1 MGEVGVGRRA
11 AFGFRHLPA
20 GAMVERVVG
29 RNSIDRWT
37 DEDDKR
43 LLELQRAGKSNFWIA
58 AALRRSR
65 KSVVGRIFIL
75 KKRPAN
81 DANVTLLDRTKRAWH
96 RADEQRITEMKTAG
110 ASVAEIAAAMNRTE
124 AAVENRLHI
133 LKHRT
138 PAT

>member
-1 MGEVGVGRRA
+1 VFAFRRA
-11 AFGFRHLPA
+11 AA
-20 GAMVERVVG
+20 GAVAEHKVG
-29 RNSIDRWT
+29 RNSNDRWT

-58 AALRRSR
+58 AALRRSL
-65 KSVVGRIFIL
+65 KSVVGRIYVL
-75 KKRPAN
+75 KKRLAD
-81 DANVTLLDRTKRAWH
+81 DANVALSDGARRTWC
-96 RADEQRITEMKTAG
+96 RADEQRLSEMKTAG
-110 ASVAEIAAAMNRTE
+110 ASVAEIAAAVNRTE

>member
-1 MGEVGVGRRA
+1 VFA
-11 AFGFRHLPA
+11 FRHAAA
-20 GAMVERVVG
+20 GAIAERVVG
-29 RNSIDRWT
+29 RNSNDRWT

-65 KSVVGRIFIL
+65 KSVVGRTHIL
-75 KKRPAN
+75 RKRSAD

-96 RADEQRITEMKTAG
+96 RADEQRLTEMKTAG
-110 ASVAEIAAAMNRTE
+110 ASVAEIAAALNRTA
-124 AAVENRLHI
+124 AAVENRLHV
-133 LKHRT
+133 LKHRA